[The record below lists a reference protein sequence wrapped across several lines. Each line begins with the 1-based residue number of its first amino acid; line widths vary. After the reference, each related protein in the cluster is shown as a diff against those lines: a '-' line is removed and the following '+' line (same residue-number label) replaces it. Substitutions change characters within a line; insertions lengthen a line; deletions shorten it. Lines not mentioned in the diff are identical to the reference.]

1 MSAWILSLFAVVLAV
16 SLLDLLLP
24 EHGGRSTRRYVHL
37 LAALTVLVM
46 LAQPL
51 LSLVQSGSNLFSG
64 KLPES
69 TVETDYEAVFRDAVT
84 KRSTAELEKGLHALL
99 SEQYG
104 IAQEDATLYFTF
116 DADGTLT
123 QVRVILSGKALLVDP
138 APIEQELT
146 QRFGCTVEVR

>member
-1 MSAWILSLFAVVLAV
+1 MRAWIISLFAAVLAV
-16 SLLDLLLP
+16 SLLELLLP
-24 EHGGRSTRRYVHL
+24 ERGGRSTRRYVHL
-37 LAALTVLVM
+37 LTALVLLVM

-51 LSLVQSGSNLFSG
+51 LSLVRGGSDFLSGE
-64 KLPES
+64 LPEG
-69 TVETDYEAVFRDAVT
+69 TVQTDYEAIFRDAVT
-84 KRSTAELEKGLHALL
+84 HRSRQELEKGLHALL
-99 SEQYG
+99 LEQYG
-104 IAQEDATLYFTF
+104 IATEDATLFFTF